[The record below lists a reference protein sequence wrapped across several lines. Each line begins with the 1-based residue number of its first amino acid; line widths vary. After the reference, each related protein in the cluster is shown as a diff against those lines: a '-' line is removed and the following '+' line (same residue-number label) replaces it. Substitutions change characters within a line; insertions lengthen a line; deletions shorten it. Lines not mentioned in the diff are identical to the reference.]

1 MAIFSFKGLQARMS
15 CKPVP
20 SKSTPTPEDDLIQGV
35 KCLSDQIRSYRCGGL
50 STGTRRLSES
60 NYDEDDVEEVD
71 PSSEFGLDRFEKSE
85 ELASSISRRMARK
98 RRRSYNRLKRISYA
112 VC

>member
-20 SKSTPTPEDDLIQGV
+20 SKSTPTSADDLIQGV

-50 STGTRRLSES
+50 STGTRPLSES
-60 NYDEDDVEEVD
+60 NYDEDDVEEID

-85 ELASSISRRMARK
+85 ELASSISRRMAAK
-98 RRRSYNRLKRISYA
+98 MKERLKQA
-112 VC
+112 KTD

>member
-1 MAIFSFKGLQARMS
+1 MSIFSFKGLQARMS

-71 PSSEFGLDRFEKSE
+71 PSSQFGLDRFEKSE
-85 ELASSISRRMARK
+85 KLASSISRRMAAKK
-98 RRRSYNRLKRISYA
+98 REKLQQAKTD
-112 VC
+112 

>member
-20 SKSTPTPEDDLIQGV
+20 SKSTPTSVDDLIQGV

-50 STGTRRLSES
+50 STGTRQLSES
-60 NYDEDDVEEVD
+60 NYDEDDVIDVD
-71 PSSEFGLDRFEKSE
+71 PSSEFGLDRLEKSK
-85 ELASSISRRMARK
+85 ELAATISRRMAAK
-98 RRRSYNRLKRISYA
+98 KKAKLNEA
-112 VC
+112 NPT

>member
-20 SKSTPTPEDDLIQGV
+20 SKSTPTPWMIWIQGV

-50 STGTRRLSES
+50 STGTRQLSES
-60 NYDEDDVEEVD
+60 NYDEDDVVDID

-85 ELASSISRRMARK
+85 ELAATISRRMAAK
-98 RRRSYNRLKRISYA
+98 KKQKLNDA
-112 VC
+112 DPT